1 MKNENKFLKIIV
13 AILIILNLFI
23 SLKSLK
29 LAIDYEALKIKNE
42 DLEKVIEAKRSM
54 ISDLEETNYKL
65 YEMLGGEE

>member
-1 MKNENKFLKIIV
+1 MKENKFLKIIV

-42 DLEKVIEAKRSM
+42 DLEKVIEAKSSM
-54 ISDLEETNYKL
+54 IADLEETNYKL
-65 YEMLGGEE
+65 NNMLEGE

>member
-42 DLEKVIEAKRSM
+42 DLEKVIEAKSSM
-54 ISDLEETNYKL
+54 IADLEDTNYKL
-65 YEMLGGEE
+65 YEMLGGE

>member
-1 MKNENKFLKIIV
+1 MKTENKFLKIIV

-42 DLEKVIEAKRSM
+42 DLEKVIEAKSSM
-54 ISDLEETNYKL
+54 IADLEETNYKL
-65 YEMLGGEE
+65 NNMLEGE

>member
-42 DLEKVIEAKRSM
+42 DLEKVIEAKRNSCRQALLCTYCRSSKTM
-54 ISDLEETNYKL
+54 V
-65 YEMLGGEE
+65 